1 MSTALSPSISV
12 VIPAFNRVGTIRA
25 AVESVLCQSYADFE
39 LLVVDDG
46 STDGTMS
53 ALGDMSDPRLRLLA
67 NCRNMGPSAARNM
80 GIRAAR
86 ANWVA
91 FQDSDDEWLP
101 EKLSKQM
108 ARIVSNGPETI
119 AAYCGMLID
128 APKDGSLG
136 REGVRYYP
144 DASLGVRE
152 GNLLEPLLRRSLI
165 STQTLIARRDAL
177 LKIGG
182 FDESLPA
189 LEDWDCVLQVARMG
203 TFAFV
208 DEPLVKQHFSPNSIT
223 RDRAKWASARERVV
237 TKNLDLL
244 QDRPAV
250 LAGHYRS
257 IAGEN
262 RRLGRLQEARS
273 AIRKARGATPGDPKL
288 LLLASYLWALDM
300 IAPPKG

>member
-1 MSTALSPSISV
+1 MTTGSPPLVTV

-25 AVESVLCQSYADFE
+25 AVESVLSQSYADLE

-46 STDGTMS
+46 SSDGTMS
-53 ALGDMSDPRLRLLA
+53 ALAGMTDPRLRLLA
-67 NCRNMGPSAARNM
+67 NPRNMGPSAARNT

-86 ANWVA
+86 GDWVA

-101 EKLSKQM
+101 DKLAKQM
-108 ARIVSNGPETI
+108 ARIALTGPGCV

-136 REGVRYYP
+136 PGGVRYYP

-177 LKIGG
+177 LTIGG

-189 LEDWDCVLQVARMG
+189 LEDWDCVLQLARLG
-203 TFAFV
+203 HFAFV
-208 DEPLVKQHFSPNSIT
+208 DEPLVKQYFSPNSIT
-223 RDRAKWASARERVV
+223 RNRAKWASARERVV

-244 QDRPAV
+244 RLRPDV

-257 IAGEN
+257 IAGES
-262 RRLGRLQEARS
+262 RRLGDLTGARS
-273 AIRKARGATPGDPKL
+273 AIRKALDARPFDIRLWAVF
-288 LLLASYLWALDM
+288 SYLTVVALK
-300 IAPPKG
+300 P

>member
-1 MSTALSPSISV
+1 LVTV

-25 AVESVLCQSYADFE
+25 AVESVLWQSHADFE

-46 STDGTMS
+46 SSDGTMS
-53 ALGDMSDPRLRLLA
+53 ILANMTDPRIKLLA
-67 NCRNMGPSAARNM
+67 NPRNMGPSAARNT

-86 ANWVA
+86 GDWVA

-101 EKLSKQM
+101 DKLAKQM
-108 ARIVSNGPETI
+108 ARITLTGPGCV

-136 REGVRYYP
+136 PGGVRYYP

-177 LKIGG
+177 LTIGG

-189 LEDWDCVLQVARMG
+189 LEDWDCVLQLARLG
-203 TFAFV
+203 HFAFV
-208 DEPLVKQHFSPNSIT
+208 DEPLVKQYFSPNSIT
-223 RDRAKWASARERVV
+223 RNRAKWALARERVV
-237 TKNLDLL
+237 AKNFDLL
-244 QDRPAV
+244 RLQPEV

-257 IAGEN
+257 IAGES
-262 RRLGRLQEARS
+262 RRLGNLTGARL
-273 AIRKARGATPGDPKL
+273 AIRKALSARPFDVR
-288 LLLASYLWALDM
+288 LWAIFGYLS
-300 IAPPKG
+300 IVALKP

>member
-1 MSTALSPSISV
+1 MTTGHPPSVTV

-25 AVESVLCQSYADFE
+25 AVESVLSQSYADLE

-46 STDGTMS
+46 SSDGTMS
-53 ALGDMSDPRLRLLA
+53 ALAGVTDPRLRLLA
-67 NCRNMGPSAARNM
+67 NPRNMGPSAARNT

-86 ANWVA
+86 GDWVA

-101 EKLSKQM
+101 DKLAKQM
-108 ARIVSNGPETI
+108 ARIALTGPGCV

-136 REGVRYYP
+136 PGGVRYYP

-177 LKIGG
+177 LTIGG

-189 LEDWDCVLQVARMG
+189 LEDWDCVLQLARLG
-203 TFAFV
+203 RFAFV
-208 DEPLVKQHFSPNSIT
+208 DEPLVKQYFSPNSIT
-223 RDRAKWASARERVV
+223 RNRAKWASARERVV

-244 QDRPAV
+244 RLRPDV

-257 IAGEN
+257 IAGES
-262 RRLGRLQEARS
+262 RRLGDLTGARS
-273 AIRKARGATPGDPKL
+273 AIRKALDARPFDIRLWAVF
-288 LLLASYLWALDM
+288 SYLWVVALR
-300 IAPPKG
+300 P

>member
-1 MSTALSPSISV
+1 MKTASPPSVTV
-12 VIPAFNRVGTIRA
+12 VIPAFNRVGTIRS
-25 AVESVLCQSYADFE
+25 AVESVLSQRHTDLE

-46 STDGTMS
+46 STDLTMS
-53 ALGDMSDPRLRLLA
+53 ALADVTDPRLRLLA
-67 NCRNMGPSAARNM
+67 NPCNMGPGATRNT

-86 ANWVA
+86 GDWVA

-101 EKLSKQM
+101 DKLSKQM
-108 ARIVSNGPETI
+108 ARIAQTGPGCV

-136 REGVRYYP
+136 PGGVRYYP
-144 DASLGVRE
+144 DASLGERE

-177 LKIGG
+177 LEVGG

-189 LEDWDCVLQVARMG
+189 LEDWDCVLQLARMG

-208 DEPLVKQHFSPNSIT
+208 DEPLVKQYFSPNSIT
-223 RDRAKWASARERVV
+223 RNRAKWASARERVV
-237 TKNLDLL
+237 AKNLDLL

-262 RRLGRLQEARS
+262 RRLGKMAEAKS
-273 AIRKARGATPGDPKL
+273 AIQKALGATPSDPKL
-288 LLLASYLWALDM
+288 WLLMAYLSARNLVAS
-300 IAPPKG
+300 PKG

>member
-1 MSTALSPSISV
+1 MKTGHPPSVTV
-12 VIPAFNRVGTIRA
+12 VIPAFNRAGTIRA
-25 AVESVLCQSYADFE
+25 AVESVLSQSYADLE

-53 ALGDMSDPRLRLLA
+53 TLAEITDPRLRLLA
-67 NCRNMGPSAARNM
+67 NPGNMGPSAARNT
-80 GIRAAR
+80 GIQASRGD
-86 ANWVA
+86 WVA

-101 EKLSKQM
+101 DKLAKQM
-108 ARIVSNGPETI
+108 AQIALTGPGCI

-128 APKDGSLG
+128 TPKDGSLG
-136 REGVRYYP
+136 PDGVRYYP
-144 DASLGVRE
+144 DASLGKRE

-165 STQTLIARRDAL
+165 STQTLVARRDAL

-189 LEDWDCVLQVARMG
+189 LEDWDCVLRLARLG

-208 DEPLVKQHFSPNSIT
+208 DEPLVKQYFSPNSIT
-223 RDRAKWASARERVV
+223 RNRAKWASAREQVV

-257 IAGEN
+257 IAGES
-262 RRLGRLQEARS
+262 RRLGQLGEAKS
-273 AIRKARGATPGDPKL
+273 AIRKALGATPGDPKL
-288 LLLASYLWALDM
+288 WLLASYLWALNM

>member
-1 MSTALSPSISV
+1 
-12 VIPAFNRVGTIRA
+12 
-25 AVESVLCQSYADFE
+25 
-39 LLVVDDG
+39 
-46 STDGTMS
+46 
-53 ALGDMSDPRLRLLA
+53 
-67 NCRNMGPSAARNM
+67 MGPSAARNT

-86 ANWVA
+86 GDWVA

-101 EKLSKQM
+101 DKLAKQM
-108 ARIVSNGPETI
+108 ERIALTGPGCI

-128 APKDGSLG
+128 VPKDGSLG
-136 REGVRYYP
+136 PGGVRYYP
-144 DASLGVRE
+144 DASLGERE

-189 LEDWDCVLQVARMG
+189 LEDWDCVLQLARMG

-208 DEPLVKQHFSPNSIT
+208 DEPLVKQYFSPNSIT
-223 RDRAKWASARERVV
+223 RNRAKWAPARERVV
-237 TKNLDLL
+237 AKNLDLL
-244 QDRPAV
+244 QERPAV

-262 RRLGRLQEARS
+262 RRLGQLAEAKS
-273 AIRKARGATPGDPKL
+273 AIQKALGATPGDPKL
-288 LLLASYLWALDM
+288 WLLMVYLSARNLLASR
-300 IAPPKG
+300 KG

>member
-1 MSTALSPSISV
+1 MTTGHPPSVTV

-25 AVESVLCQSYADFE
+25 AVESVLWQSHADFE

-46 STDGTMS
+46 SSDGTMS
-53 ALGDMSDPRLRLLA
+53 ALAGMTDPRLRLLA
-67 NCRNMGPSAARNM
+67 NPHNMGPSAARNT

-86 ANWVA
+86 GDWVA
-91 FQDSDDEWLP
+91 FQDSDDEWLSD
-101 EKLSKQM
+101 KLAKQM
-108 ARIVSNGPETI
+108 VRIALTGPGCV

-136 REGVRYYP
+136 PGGVRYYP

-189 LEDWDCVLQVARMG
+189 LEDWDCVLQLARLG
-203 TFAFV
+203 SFAFV
-208 DEPLVKQHFSPNSIT
+208 DEALVKQYFSPNSIT
-223 RDRAKWASARERVV
+223 RNRAKWASARERVV
-237 TKNLDLL
+237 AKNLDLL
-244 QDRPAV
+244 QLRPKV

-257 IAGEN
+257 IAGES
-262 RRLGRLQEARS
+262 RRLGQLAEATS
-273 AIRKARGATPGDPKL
+273 AIRKALDATPGDPKL
-288 LLLASYLWALDM
+288 WLLMAYLAARSL
-300 IAPPKG
+300 IASPQG